1 MKNKQIITF
10 KKNNNEYKEEKS
22 ILKNNLKKT
31 RDNVQNKS
39 IQFINYL
46 KTNSNNNETLKLK
59 FSDDNENKLIEDLNE
74 YIILNPKTKI
84 LLKNYLL
91 YFKRIYFNDE
101 NFQFLKTYYKSH
113 FDCKNETKLLNF
125 PSKIK
130 NFSNIYEPP
139 LF

>member
-91 YFKRIYFNDE
+91 YFKRIYLNDE

-113 FDCKNETKLLNF
+113 YNCKNETKLLNF